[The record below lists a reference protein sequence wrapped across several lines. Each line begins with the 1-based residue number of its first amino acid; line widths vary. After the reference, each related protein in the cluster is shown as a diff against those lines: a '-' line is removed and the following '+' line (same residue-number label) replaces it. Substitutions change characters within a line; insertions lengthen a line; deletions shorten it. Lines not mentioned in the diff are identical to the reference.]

1 MVSLSIN
8 LTFNKTDISHLTDK
22 DYLKCIKHSNMMI
35 PHLIDKIHF
44 DEHKPENRNIYI
56 SNMRNNYVLLYEEG
70 VWKMKNRDEIISN
83 MIEDKEMIIEEKI
96 EDWKENGKSY
106 GEAYKKFERYM
117 EKKENDIVLNKIKE
131 EIRLILYNKRGMIE
145 NSTII

>member
-1 MVSLSIN
+1 M
-8 LTFNKTDISHLTDK
+8 TYDKTDISHLTDN
-22 DYLKCIKHSNMMI
+22 DFLRCIKHSNMMI

-44 DEHKPENRNIYI
+44 DKNKKENMNIYI

-70 VWKMKNRDEIISN
+70 VWKMKNRDETIIN

-96 EDWKENGKSY
+96 ENWKENGKKY
-106 GEAYKKFERYM
+106 GDAYKKFERYM

-131 EIRLILYNKRGMIE
+131 EIRLLLYNKRSMIE
-145 NSTII
+145 NGTII